1 MCSHQGT
8 ILFTQRNG
16 TPLAVGRYSISEGA
30 NEPDEILALVL
41 TGSPTRPTGTFRGQA
56 GWLVVTAASD
66 RVITGRFHVDAIGF
80 LAAEPQREDR
90 HVTVDGSFSAAAASS
105 SVRVCEDAA

>member
-1 MCSHQGT
+1 MHGQERD
-8 ILFTQRNG
+8 L
-16 TPLAVGRYSISEGA
+16 LLSISEGA